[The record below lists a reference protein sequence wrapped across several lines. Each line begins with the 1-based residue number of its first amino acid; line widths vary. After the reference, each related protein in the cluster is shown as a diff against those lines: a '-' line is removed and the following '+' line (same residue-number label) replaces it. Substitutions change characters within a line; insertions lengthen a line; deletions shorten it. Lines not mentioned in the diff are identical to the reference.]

1 MNDLINKLPGQPD
14 ANFRQFTGY
23 IDVDENVDGRSL
35 FYYFVEAEKDPMT
48 QPLTVWLTG
57 GPGCSS
63 VGDGFSSVGPF
74 VVTKDAHGLQKNLFS
89 WNKVSNLLFIDSPIG
104 SGWSY
109 SNTSSD
115 YNNGDDATNIIL
127 LTFMQKWYEKYPV
140 FKSIALY
147 LAGSSY
153 AGHFIPNLAD
163 ALLDDNKQFKQSK
176 FNLKGLVLGNPM
188 LRSKLDDLA
197 KFDLFFSQKMIN
209 SSLYKQIKKECNV
222 IDEDNYFFNLK
233 AIWSATCENLMER
246 GILAAFKTDANN
258 YFPLKLFDIFR
269 DPCAENEQD
278 LNVNKQAVKL
288 ITEVDM
294 CSPFRAQCYFNLPE
308 VQRAFH
314 GNRTKLSYKWK
325 GCFTRDNFKYNKA
338 DMELDMLPVLK
349 KLLQQSV
356 PIIIFSGDQDA
367 IIPTVGTLQHLKK
380 LAEELNI
387 KLTKE
392 EAWSFRNQEGGLK
405 YDFGDLLTFLTVKGG
420 NHHVTSSRPSQ
431 ALDIFTNFVINWMH

>member
-89 WNKVSNLLFIDSPIG
+89 WNK
-104 SGWSY
+104 
-109 SNTSSD
+109 
-115 YNNGDDATNIIL
+115 
-127 LTFMQKWYEKYPV
+127 
-140 FKSIALY
+140 
-147 LAGSSY
+147 
-153 AGHFIPNLAD
+153 GHFIPNLAD

-325 GCFTRDNFKYNKA
+325 GCFT
-338 DMELDMLPVLK
+338 
-349 KLLQQSV
+349 
-356 PIIIFSGDQDA
+356 GDQDA

-420 NHHVTSSRPSQ
+420 YRIS
-431 ALDIFTNFVINWMH
+431 I